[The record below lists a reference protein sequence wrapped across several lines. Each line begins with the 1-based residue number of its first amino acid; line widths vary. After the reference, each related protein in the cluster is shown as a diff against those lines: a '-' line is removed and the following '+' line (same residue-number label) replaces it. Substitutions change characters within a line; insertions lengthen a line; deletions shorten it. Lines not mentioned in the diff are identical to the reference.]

1 VHETFDLNEASR
13 LLTVAAVNV
22 FETAEVCLFV
32 LDEDTG
38 YYRLYPGLN
47 EDDPDYA
54 SRYRLLHQLLQVAKP
69 SASENVDWL
78 EAHGSIIERMTT
90 ASRPLLLSEASS
102 TDEQRPAGLGR
113 YLTTSSSEGIDPL
126 LAPVWTQGKMIGIL
140 VLGERGDH
148 QQYAGPDFEAIH
160 LILARFS
167 PVLETARLY
176 AQASKHVAI
185 LNTFYSATVSTG
197 KTFQTIEDV
206 AIDYTRVA
214 AEAVTADAEIWLYD
228 SKQNALRCITH
239 DGSGILS
246 GGQVTRLTSLE
257 RLSSL
262 HEGDWS
268 AYFYESDNP
277 QAWKV
282 SSTDVPPCLTETPH
296 FPFAW
301 LPLYEGQR
309 RLGMLILTYPRSHL
323 FSQEEKRVLGMFASQ
338 CAATM
343 ENARITLE
351 LRAAYERQKD
361 LDRLKDQFIMTAS
374 HELRTPLTAI
384 QGYIELLSE
393 YNLTLTPET
402 RGEFIAKAHRGCDEL
417 GLMVGNIMD
426 AGMLEVDSG
435 NIRLCPVSLA
445 ESVLHILEILEGMTK
460 QENRVMHVDVPPT
473 LLVMADDLRLRQV
486 LLNLV
491 SNALKYSSLGSE
503 VTISADI
510 HDEEVTLRVR
520 DHGLGIPQVDQDHLF
535 ERFVRLNRDINSPVR
550 GAGLGLYISK
560 QLIEA
565 MGGRIWVESSGNP
578 GEGSTFAFT
587 LKGAIVSPGINDA
600 TLARKASDAIR

>member
-1 VHETFDLNEASR
+1 
-13 LLTVAAVNV
+13 
-22 FETAEVCLFV
+22 
-32 LDEDTG
+32 
-38 YYRLYPGLN
+38 
-47 EDDPDYA
+47 
-54 SRYRLLHQLLQVAKP
+54 
-69 SASENVDWL
+69 
-78 EAHGSIIERMTT
+78 
-90 ASRPLLLSEASS
+90 
-102 TDEQRPAGLGR
+102 
-113 YLTTSSSEGIDPL
+113 
-126 LAPVWTQGKMIGIL
+126 MIGIL

-148 QQYAGPDFEAIH
+148 QQYAGPDFEAID
-160 LILARFS
+160 LMLARFS

-185 LNTFYSATVSTG
+185 LNTFYSATTSTG

-206 AIDYTRVA
+206 AIDYARVA
-214 AEAVTADAEIWLYD
+214 AEAVMADAEIWLYD
-228 SKQNALRCITH
+228 SIENALRCITH
-239 DGSGILS
+239 EGSG

-257 RLSSL
+257 RLSPL

-268 AYFYESDNP
+268 AYYYEGNNP
-277 QAWKV
+277 QSWADKSAV
-282 SSTDVPPCLTETPH
+282 GGIGTINRPLQSVPPCLTETPH

-309 RLGMLILTYPRSHL
+309 RLGMLILTYPRPHL

-351 LRAAYERQKD
+351 LRAAYERQKE

-374 HELRTPLTAI
+374 HELRTPLTAV

-393 YNLTLTPET
+393 YNLLLTPET

-426 AGMLEVDSG
+426 AGRLEVDAG

-460 QENRVMHVDVPPT
+460 QENRVMHVDVTST

-491 SNALKYSSLGSE
+491 SNALKYSSVGSD
-503 VTISADI
+503 VAISADI

-520 DHGLGIPQVDQDHLF
+520 DHGLGIPPADQQHLF

-587 LKGAIVSPGINDA
+587 LKGAIVSPGINDTTLTPKA
-600 TLARKASDAIR
+600 TDVIR